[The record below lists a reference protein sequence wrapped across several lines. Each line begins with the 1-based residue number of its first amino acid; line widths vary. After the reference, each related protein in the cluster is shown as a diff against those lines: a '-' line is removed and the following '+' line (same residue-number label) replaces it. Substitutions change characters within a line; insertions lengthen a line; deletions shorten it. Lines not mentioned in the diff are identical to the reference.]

1 MGYET
6 MRRITVAFLV
16 VWLAVGCAGTTP
28 TPNIT
33 GARIQAADSEPQSW
47 LAHGRTYSEQ
57 RFSPLARITTANV
70 GQLGL
75 AWSHDIK
82 ARSARGVEAT
92 PIVVDGV
99 VYATGPW
106 SHVLA
111 LDAKTGKLL
120 WEFDPQVS
128 GAYGAKG
135 CCDIV
140 NRGVAVWAGKVYVG
154 AFDGRLISLDAKSG
168 TKVWET
174 LTVDQTKDYTIT
186 GAPRIVKGKVLIGNG
201 GADFGVRGYVSAY
214 DADNGKMLWRFYTVP
229 GNPADGFETKTVETI
244 AKSWS
249 GNWWKHGGGGTV
261 WDSMAYDPAL
271 DLLYIGVGNGGPW
284 NYKMRSDGSGDN
296 LFLASVVAL
305 RPDTGEY
312 VWHFQTTPAEDWDYT
327 ATQHMILADLT
338 IDGRARKVLMQAPK
352 NGFFYVLDRATGEFI
367 SGTPYVTV
375 TWASGLDPKT
385 GRPIEKPEARYST
398 TGKPLLVQPGPIGG
412 HNWQPMSYSP
422 TTGLVYLPAIEGAF
436 FYMAAADPTTFQR
449 RPGVFWNVG
458 LDPASS
464 TLPDDEAVRKAIRAS
479 AKGRL
484 IAWDP
489 VRRKPAWEAVF
500 PIGWNGGTLAT
511 AGGLV
516 FQGNGTGKFVAYDAA
531 NGTPLWEFFA
541 QTGILAA
548 PVTYEIDG
556 EQYVTV
562 LAGWGGALPLFAGE
576 VVTQAPRDGVN
587 RVLTFRLGARAS
599 LPAMQTAPKA
609 FDPPAPSASPD
620 TVARGR
626 GLYELYCTQC
636 HGHSVVAG
644 GVVPDLRYASSLASS
659 ASYASIVLGG
669 ALIKNGMLS
678 FAQYLQPDDV
688 EAIRAYVIREA
699 QCEKQR
705 LANP

>member
-1 MGYET
+1 
-6 MRRITVAFLV
+6 MRRISAAPLA
-16 VWLAVGCAGTTP
+16 VWLIVGCAGIAP
-28 TPNIT
+28 TPDVT
-33 GARIQAADSEPQSW
+33 GARIQAADREPQNW

-57 RFSPLARITTANV
+57 RFSPLAKITTANV
-70 GQLGL
+70 NQLGL

-99 VYATGPW
+99 IYTTGAW

-111 LDAKTGKLL
+111 LEAKTGKLL
-120 WEFDPQVS
+120 WEFDPQIS

-135 CCDIV
+135 CCDVV

-154 AFDGRLISLDAKSG
+154 AFDGRLIALDAKTG
-168 TKVWET
+168 ARVWET

-214 DADNGKMLWRFYTVP
+214 DARTGAMLWRFYTVP
-229 GNPADGFETKTVETI
+229 GNPAGGFETTTVEAI
-244 AKSWS
+244 AKTWS
-249 GNWWKHGGGGTV
+249 GEWWKHGGGGTV

-284 NYKMRSDGSGDN
+284 NYKMRSDGKGDN
-296 LFLASVVAL
+296 LFLSSIVAL

-312 VWHFQTTPAEDWDYT
+312 VWHFQTTPGEDWDYT

-338 IDGRARKVLMQAPK
+338 IDGRPRKVLLQAPK

-367 SGTPYVTV
+367 SGTPYANV
-375 TWASGLDPKT
+375 TWATGLDPKT

-398 TGKPLLVQPGPIGG
+398 TGKPLLVQPGPIGA

-422 TTGLVYLPAIEGAF
+422 ATGLVYLPATDGGA
-436 FYMAAADPTTFQR
+436 FYMAADPNTFQR
-449 RPGVFWNVG
+449 RPGVFWNTG
-458 LDPASS
+458 LNPVSS

-484 IAWDP
+484 VAWDP
-489 VRRKPAWEAVF
+489 VQRKAAWEVVF

-531 NGTPLWEFFA
+531 NGRPLWDFFA

-548 PVTYEIDG
+548 PVAYEVDG

-576 VVTQAPRDGVN
+576 VVTQAPRGGVN
-587 RVLTFRLGARAS
+587 RVLTFKLGAQAS
-599 LPAMQTAPKA
+599 LPPMQTVRAP
-609 FDPPAPSASPD
+609 FDPPALTAAPE
-620 TVARGR
+620 TVDRGR
-626 GLYELYCTQC
+626 AFYQLYCTQC

-644 GVVPDLRYASSLASS
+644 GVVPDLRYGTTLGSRDA
-659 ASYASIVLGG
+659 YASIVLGG

-678 FAQYLQPDDV
+678 FAQYLTPDDV

-699 QCEKQR
+699 QREKQR

>member
-1 MGYET
+1 
-6 MRRITVAFLV
+6 MRRISVASLV
-16 VWLAVGCAGTTP
+16 VWLAVGCAGTSV
-28 TPNIT
+28 TPNVT
-33 GARIQAADSEPQSW
+33 GARIQGADTEPQSW

-57 RFSPLARITTANV
+57 RFSPLTRITTANV

-82 ARSARGVEAT
+82 ARTARGVEAT

-111 LDAKTGKLL
+111 LEAKTGKLL

-140 NRGVAVWAGKVYVG
+140 NRGVAVWAGRVYVG
-154 AFDGRLISLDAKSG
+154 AFDGRLIALDAKTG

-174 LTVDQTKDYTIT
+174 VTVDQTKDYTIT
-186 GAPRIVKGKVLIGNG
+186 GAPRVVKGKVLIGNG

-214 DADNGKMLWRFYTVP
+214 DADTGKLLWRFYTVP

-244 AKSWS
+244 AKTWA
-249 GNWWKHGGGGTV
+249 GEWWKYGGGGTV

-284 NYKMRSDGSGDN
+284 NYKMRSDGKGDN
-296 LFLASVVAL
+296 LFLASIVAL

-367 SGTPYVTV
+367 SGTAYVNV
-375 TWASGLDPKT
+375 SWASGLDPRT

-422 TTGLVYLPAIEGAF
+422 ATGLVYLPATEGAF
-436 FYMAAADPTTFQR
+436 VYAAADPSTFR
-449 RPGVFWNVG
+449 SRPGVFWNTG
-458 LDPASS
+458 LNPASS

-489 VRRKPAWEAVF
+489 VQKKPRWEAVF

-531 NGTPLWEFFA
+531 SGASLWDFFA

-548 PVTYEIDG
+548 PVTYEVDG

-576 VVTQAPRDGVN
+576 VVTEAPRGGVN
-587 RVLTFRLGARAS
+587 RILTFKLGGRAS
-599 LPAMQTAPKA
+599 LPALQTARKA
-609 FDPPAPSASPD
+609 LDPPALTASAEM
-620 TVARGR
+620 VARGR
-626 GLYELYCTQC
+626 GLYEIYCTQC

-644 GVVPDLRYASSLASS
+644 GVVPDLRYAPSLSSPD
-659 ASYASIVLGG
+659 SYASIVLGG
-669 ALIKNGMLS
+669 ALVKNGMVP
-678 FAQYLQPDDV
+678 FAQYLKPDDV

-699 QCEKQR
+699 QREKQR
-705 LANP
+705 LASP

>member
-1 MGYET
+1 
-6 MRRITVAFLV
+6 MRRITVASLV

-28 TPNIT
+28 TAHIT

-57 RFSPLARITTANV
+57 RFSPLAKITTANV

-99 VYATGPW
+99 IYATGPW

-154 AFDGRLISLDAKSG
+154 AFDGRLIALDAKSG

-174 LTVDQTKDYTIT
+174 LTVDQAKDYTIT

-249 GNWWKHGGGGTV
+249 GAWWKHGGGGTV

-284 NYKMRSDGSGDN
+284 NYQMRSDGKGDN
-296 LFLASVVAL
+296 LFLSSIVAL

-327 ATQHMILADLT
+327 ATQHMILADLA
-338 IDGRARKVLMQAPK
+338 IDGRVRKVLMQAPK

-367 SGTPYVTV
+367 SGTPYVNV

-398 TGKPLLVQPGPIGG
+398 TGKPLLLQPGPIGG

-436 FYMAAADPTTFQR
+436 LYMAADPTTFQR
-449 RPGVFWNVG
+449 RPGVFWNTG
-458 LDPASS
+458 LNPASS

-516 FQGNGTGKFVAYDAA
+516 FQGNGLGKFVAYDAA
-531 NGTPLWEFFA
+531 NGKPLWDFFA

-587 RVLTFRLGARAS
+587 RVLTFKLGARAS
-599 LPAMQTAPKA
+599 LPAMQTARKA

-620 TVARGR
+620 TVDRGR

-669 ALIKNGMLS
+669 ALSKNGMLS
-678 FAQYLQPDDV
+678 FAQYLKPDDL
-688 EAIRAYVIREA
+688 EAIRAYVILEA
-699 QCEKQR
+699 QREKQR
-705 LANP
+705 LATP

>member
-1 MGYET
+1 
-6 MRRITVAFLV
+6 MRRITVASLV

-28 TPNIT
+28 TAHIT

-57 RFSPLARITTANV
+57 RFSPLAKITTANV

-99 VYATGPW
+99 IYATGPW

-154 AFDGRLISLDAKSG
+154 AFDGRLIALDAKSG

-174 LTVDQTKDYTIT
+174 LTVDQAKDYTIT

-249 GNWWKHGGGGTV
+249 GAWWKHGGGGTV

-284 NYKMRSDGSGDN
+284 NYQMRSDGKGDN
-296 LFLASVVAL
+296 LFLSSIVAL

-327 ATQHMILADLT
+327 ATQHMILADLA
-338 IDGRARKVLMQAPK
+338 IDGRVRKVLMQAPK

-367 SGTPYVTV
+367 SGTPYVNV

-398 TGKPLLVQPGPIGG
+398 TGKPLLLQPGPIGG

-436 FYMAAADPTTFQR
+436 FYMAADPTTFQR
-449 RPGVFWNVG
+449 RPGVFWNTG
-458 LDPASS
+458 LNPASS

-516 FQGNGTGKFVAYDAA
+516 FQGNGLGKFVAYDAA
-531 NGTPLWEFFA
+531 NGKPLWDFFA

-587 RVLTFRLGARAS
+587 RVLTFKLGARAS
-599 LPAMQTAPKA
+599 LPAMQTARKA

-620 TVARGR
+620 TVDRGR

-669 ALIKNGMLS
+669 ALSKNGMLS
-678 FAQYLQPDDV
+678 FAQYLKPDDV

-699 QCEKQR
+699 QREKQR
-705 LANP
+705 LATP

>member
-1 MGYET
+1 
-6 MRRITVAFLV
+6 MRRISVALLV
-16 VWLAVGCAGTTP
+16 VWVAVGCAGTTP
-28 TPNIT
+28 APNVT
-33 GARIQAADSEPQSW
+33 GARIQAADTEPQNW

-57 RFSPLARITTANV
+57 RFSPLQKITTANV
-70 GQLGL
+70 NQLGL

-82 ARSARGVEAT
+82 ARTARGVEAT

-99 VYATGPW
+99 IYTTGPW

-111 LDAKTGKLL
+111 LEAKTGKLL
-120 WEFDPQVS
+120 WEFDPQIS

-154 AFDGRLISLDAKSG
+154 VFDGRLIALDAKTG
-168 TKVWET
+168 AKVWET
-174 LTVDQTKDYTIT
+174 VTVDQTKDYTIT

-214 DADNGKMLWRFYTVP
+214 DAETGKMVWRFYTVP
-229 GNPADGFETKTVETI
+229 GNPADGFETKTVEMI
-244 AKSWS
+244 AKTWA
-249 GNWWKHGGGGTV
+249 GEWWKHGGGGTV

-284 NYKMRSDGSGDN
+284 NYKMRSDGKGDN
-296 LFLASVVAL
+296 LFLASIVAL

-312 VWHFQTTPAEDWDYT
+312 VWHFQTTPGEDWDYT

-338 IDGRARKVLMQAPK
+338 IDGRARQVLMQAPK

-367 SGTPYVTV
+367 SGTAFVNV

-398 TGKPLLVQPGPIGG
+398 TGKSLLVQPGPIGA

-422 TTGLVYLPAIEGAF
+422 TTGLVYLPAIEGGF
-436 FYMAAADPTTFQR
+436 FYVAVDPARFQR
-449 RPGVFWNVG
+449 RPGVFWNTG
-458 LDPASS
+458 LNPAASS
-464 TLPDDEAVRKAIRAS
+464 LPDDEAVRKAIRAS

-489 VRRKPAWEAVF
+489 VQRKPVWEAVV

-516 FQGNGTGKFVAYDAA
+516 FQGNGIGKFVAYDAA
-531 NGTPLWEFFA
+531 TGKSLWDFFA
-541 QTGILAA
+541 QSGVLAA
-548 PVTYEIDG
+548 PVTYEVDG

-576 VVTQAPRDGVN
+576 VVTEAPRGGVN
-587 RVLTFRLGARAS
+587 RVLTFKLGARAS
-599 LPAMQTAPKA
+599 LPAMQTARKP
-609 FDPPAPSASPD
+609 FDPPALTAPAED
-620 TVARGR
+620 VDRGR
-626 GLYELYCTQC
+626 AFYEVYCTQC

-644 GVVPDLRYASSLASS
+644 GVVPDLRFGPTLGSRDA
-659 ASYASIVLGG
+659 YASIVLGG
-669 ALIKNGMLS
+669 SLIKNGMLS
-678 FAQYLQPDDV
+678 FSQYLKPEDV

-699 QCEKQR
+699 QREKRR

>member
-1 MGYET
+1 
-6 MRRITVAFLV
+6 MRRISAALLVAGFL
-16 VWLAVGCAGTTP
+16 VGCAGTTMA
-28 TPNIT
+28 PNVT
-33 GARIQAADSEPQSW
+33 GARIVAADTEPQNW

-57 RFSPLARITTANV
+57 RFSPLTRITTANV

-82 ARSARGVEAT
+82 ARTARGVEAT

-99 VYATGPW
+99 VYTTGAW

-111 LDAKTGKLL
+111 LEAKTGKLL

-154 AFDGRLISLDAKSG
+154 AFDGRLIALDAKTG
-168 TKVWET
+168 AKVWET

-214 DADNGKMLWRFYTVP
+214 DAETGTMVWRFYTVP
-229 GNPADGFETKTVETI
+229 GNPADGFETKTVEMI
-244 AKSWS
+244 ARTWA
-249 GNWWKHGGGGTV
+249 GQWWTHGGGGTV
-261 WDSMAYDPAL
+261 WDSMAYDPVL
-271 DLLYIGVGNGGPW
+271 DLVYIGVGNGGPW
-284 NYKMRSDGSGDN
+284 NYKMRSDGTGDN
-296 LFLASVVAL
+296 LFLSSIVAL

-312 VWHFQTTPAEDWDYT
+312 VWHFQTTPGEDWDYT

-338 IDGRARKVLMQAPK
+338 IDGRRRQVLMQAPK

-367 SGTPYVTV
+367 SGTPYVNV
-375 TWASGLDPKT
+375 TWASGLDPRT

-422 TTGLVYLPAIEGAF
+422 VTGLVYLPATDGGF
-436 FYMAAADPTTFQR
+436 FFMAADPATFQR
-449 RPGVFWNVG
+449 RPGVFWNSG
-458 LDPASS
+458 INPGSS

-484 IAWDP
+484 VAWDP
-489 VRRKPAWEAVF
+489 IQRKAAWEVVF

-516 FQGNGTGKFVAYDAA
+516 FQGNGLGKFAAYDAA

-541 QTGILAA
+541 QTGIVAA
-548 PVTYEIDG
+548 PVTYEVDG

-576 VVTQAPRDGVN
+576 VVTQAPRGGVN
-587 RVLTFRLGARAS
+587 RVLTFKLGARAS
-599 LPAMQTAPKA
+599 LPPLPTARRP
-609 FDPPAPSASPD
+609 FDPPALTASPQAVD
-620 TVARGR
+620 QGR
-626 GLYELYCTQC
+626 AFYALYCTQC

-644 GVVPDLRYASSLASS
+644 GVVPDLRYSPTLASRDT
-659 ASYASIVLGG
+659 YASIVLGG
-669 ALIKNGMLS
+669 AMIKNGMLS
-678 FAQYLQPDDV
+678 FAQHLSPDDV

-699 QCEKQR
+699 QREKQR
-705 LANP
+705 LATP